1 MRKRKKPAG
10 SRKAQAKRRKQTT
23 KTAKT
28 NKTAK
33 TSTTPYDDAWRTLT
47 TNAPR
52 LLIPMVNEV
61 FGTHFSDSAEVVLR
75 QNEHMFSSEDGTT
88 EKRITDANFTIQDG
102 SETDEIGTLLGNG
115 FSICEG
121 STKKHYIYECES
133 KPVAPAMLIRFVEYS
148 VKSGAEMG
156 TVDGK
161 TKLTINIPQ
170 IAILSL
176 RPTAKTPSEMVLEI
190 KVENDS
196 CSAPVRIMKLSD
208 YDTDS
213 IFEKKLYL
221 LIPFLLF
228 NDENR
233 FRRIEEDDDAYNEF
247 LNKVRAMYSRM
258 DDSVDE
264 RSDGS
269 ALLDLYA
276 SKLLRA
282 MTHTVVN
289 GLAKNYPKIQEGV
302 NTVVGG
308 RIIDTEATRILQ
320 EGIRRGERK
329 GERKGK
335 KEGAANAGKEI
346 AERMVADGEPGDRI
360 SKYTRLGR
368 KEIDS
373 ITQRLNRTVSWGEA
387 RA

>member
-1 MRKRKKPAG
+1 MRKRKKPT
-10 SRKAQAKRRKQTT
+10 RKRKPQAAQRNQIT
-23 KTAKT
+23 
-28 NKTAK
+28 KTAK

-47 TNAPR
+47 TNVPK

-75 QNEHMFSSEDGTT
+75 QNEHMFSSDDGTT
-88 EKRITDANFTIQDG
+88 GKRVTDANFTIQEEP
-102 SETDEIGTLLGNG
+102 ETGKIGTLLGNG

-133 KPVAPAMLIRFVEYS
+133 KPVEPAMLIRFVEYS
-148 VKSGAEMG
+148 VKSGTEMG

-161 TKLTINIPQ
+161 TKLTIHIPQ

-176 RPTAKTPSEMVLEI
+176 RTTAKTPSEMVLEI

-196 CSAPVRIMKLSD
+196 CSAPVRVMKLSD
-208 YDTDS
+208 YDADS
-213 IFEKKLYL
+213 ILEKKLYL

-228 NDENR
+228 NDEKE
-233 FRRIEEDDDAYNEF
+233 FKRIEEDDDEYNKL
-247 LNKVRAMYSRM
+247 LNKVRTLYSRM
-258 DDSVDE
+258 DDAVDE
-264 RSDGS
+264 NSDGM

-276 SKLLRA
+276 NKLLRA

-302 NTVVGG
+302 NSVVGG
-308 RIIDTEATRILQ
+308 RVIDTEVTRIWQ
-320 EGIRRGERK
+320 DGVRQGRRE
-329 GERKGK
+329 GK
-335 KEGAANAGKEI
+335 KEGAANAWNEM

-373 ITQRLNRTVSWGEA
+373 IAQRLNRTVSWGEA
-387 RA
+387 RV